1 MSYEVL
7 ARKLRPAG
15 FDTLV
20 GQEHVVRALT
30 NSLDTDRLHH
40 AYLFT
45 GSRGVGK
52 TTIARILAKCLN
64 CEEGVGSSPC
74 GQCSVCIA
82 IKENRFID
90 LIEVDAASRTGVD
103 DTRDLLDNAQYLP
116 TIGRYKVYLIDEVHM
131 LSAAS
136 FNALLKTL
144 EEPPEHVKFLLATT
158 DPKKVPVTVLSRCLQ
173 FQLKNLSRDAISIY
187 LAQILETEGVEYE
200 DDALSVIAKNAMGS
214 MRDALSLADQAIAY
228 GDGVVKTADV
238 VTMLGVAGRDE
249 VGAIVAALRRGSA
262 EELMALS
269 AELAERNADFV
280 DVLSAL
286 IERLHELSVAFALDG
301 NDSVFSA
308 EELQLFY
315 QIALMG
321 FRDIHI
327 VPDERSG
334 FEMTMIRMLT
344 FAPDSSATPRKP
356 DNSGRSDAAEPTAD
370 VAKGR
375 DDSDSRGNDS
385 RSNDSRSNDSR
396 SNDSRSN
403 DSRSSDSRGL
413 RGSEPGLDP
422 KSERSPTE
430 PPTES
435 PSDLSSTNGVVAE
448 KASATMQT
456 NIDQSAWYG
465 MVDALSI
472 GGIARMIAEHSI
484 IDIYEPPR
492 VRLVLD
498 ENHEMLLSDGSELSL
513 ARALTEVVGEE
524 VELTVAIGACEQE
537 LPAQRKARMNEER
550 QQAAE
555 AAIADDSTV
564 KNLLADFGGQLD
576 EVRPR

>member
-74 GQCSVCIA
+74 EQCSVCIA

-301 NDSVFSA
+301 NDSGFSA

-375 DDSDSRGNDS
+375 DDSDSR
-385 RSNDSRSNDSR
+385 SNG
-396 SNDSRSN
+396 
-403 DSRSSDSRGL
+403 SRSSDSRGL

-537 LPAQRKARMNEER
+537 LPSQRKARMNEER

-564 KNLLADFGGQLD
+564 KNLLADFGGRLD

>member
-52 TTIARILAKCLN
+52 TTIARIFAKCLN

-375 DDSDSRGNDS
+375 DES
-385 RSNDSRSNDSR
+385 
-396 SNDSRSN
+396 DSRSN

-537 LPAQRKARMNEER
+537 LPSQRKARMNEER

-564 KNLLADFGGQLD
+564 KNLLADFGGRLD